1 MKIKGFTLA
10 EILIAL
16 GILGAIAAMTVPQF
30 AANIHN
36 QTNAS
41 RLSAIVSD
49 YENIFGMMLLKED
62 KESLWETEFGQASNM
77 AQMKTALEKYTK
89 VVKTGRFSYPSC
101 GGNNGGA
108 VSSLIIPAT
117 YANDSPIVQSM
128 QTFKTINGGTLNIMY
143 VFAYSI
149 PSGAIFFLSGNAG
162 PTETMYI
169 DVNGTDKPNT
179 FGRDVFT
186 FALGADGHL
195 YPYGSSKAAELLGLS
210 NPTTQTW
217 NNTSASVPY
226 RCTGTG
232 YNGQGCTARL
242 IENNY
247 KMDY

>member
-16 GILGAIAAMTVPQF
+16 GILGAIAAMTMPQF

-41 RLSAIVSD
+41 RLSTIVSD

-62 KESLWETEFGQASNM
+62 KESLWETEFGQASNN

-89 VVKTGRFSYPSC
+89 VVKTGPFPYPSC
-101 GGNNGGA
+101 GGNNGGP

-117 YANDSPIVQSM
+117 YAKEDTPQYMQS
-128 QTFKTINGGTLNIMY
+128 FKKMNGGVLTIDY
-143 VFAYSI
+143 IFAYSI
-149 PSGAIFFLSGNAG
+149 PSGAIFFLSYNGG

-195 YPYGSSKAAELLGLS
+195 YPYGSSKAAELLNLS
-210 NPTTQTW
+210 NSTTQTW
-217 NNTSASVPY
+217 YNTSASGPY